1 VLHGSGTIRFGSSST
16 TPAGPLITLTW
27 IRSTTRTTS
36 RSAFPKSPMA
46 ERDVQKGR
54 TYSGCGP
61 FVALSFPHA
70 ATLLLH
76 SDFLSLYMHS
86 VWRMLLPFLSFWLLA
101 LNLGRI
107 WSALQFPFNPRC
119 RDRNKNNCCFFCFLH
134 DQNAF
139 FSLCFPSHSHLT
151 SFPRGIL
158 WFPTSTWDQ
167 KGQHKKGVSLREET
181 IGDKKAQVCF
191 CLLSSSLFLIYWQGW
206 CVCERGRVYID
217 RFAS

>member
-1 VLHGSGTIRFGSSST
+1 MLHGSGTIRFGSSST

-27 IRSTTRTTS
+27 IRSTTQTTS

-61 FVALSFPHA
+61 FVGLPFPHA

-76 SDFLSLYMHS
+76 SAFLFSYTHS
-86 VWRMLLPFLSFWLLA
+86 VWRMLFASFPSFWLFCIK
-101 LNLGRI
+101 LGRI
-107 WSALQFPFNPRC
+107 WSALQFPSNPRC

-139 FSLCFPSHSHLT
+139 FFLSLFSITLSPHLFFSSACIIASPLLHGNQKRAT
-151 SFPRGIL
+151 
-158 WFPTSTWDQ
+158 Q
-167 KGQHKKGVSLREET
+167 KGRSVEGGTYR
-181 IGDKKAQVCF
+181 DKNHRCGFACF
-191 CLLSSSLFLIYWQGW
+191 SSSLT
-206 CVCERGRVYID
+206 
-217 RFAS
+217 